1 MEMASKVWFIT
12 GSSQVLGKETTKA
25 ALDRDDK
32 VVATARNPKTIEGAF
47 GKHDRLLTLKLDVT
61 SEQQAREAVDAALKQ
76 FGQIDVL
83 VNNAGRGLVGAVEE
97 VTAQEVRASFAV
109 NVEGT
114 LNVSRAAL
122 PSMRARKSGHILN
135 LSSVGGFVSWPGWG
149 IYCATKFM
157 VEGFSEAMQ
166 AELKPLG
173 IKLTIVEPGPFRTDF
188 LDASS
193 LERTRNVISDYGET
207 AGAARQWADS
217 SHNAQPG
224 DPAKAAAA
232 MLRITEVENPPLRLQ
247 LGADCLAAVE
257 SKLDQVKAELNEGRV
272 LAFSTV
278 FTKYRFSTRLDVLF
292 DFFREAVFAHS
303 DCSPA
308 TLTEI
313 RSAR

>member
-1 MEMASKVWFIT
+1 MARKAWFIT
-12 GSSQVLGKETTKA
+12 GASKGFGMELTKA
-25 ALDRDDK
+25 ALDAGDT
-32 VVATARNPKTIEGAF
+32 VVATARNPKTIDDAF
-47 GKHDRLLTLKLDVT
+47 GKHDRLFTLKLDVT
-61 SEQQAREAVDAALKQ
+61 SEQEANDAVTAALKQ
-76 FGQIDVL
+76 FGKIDVL

-97 VTAQEVRASFAV
+97 ATAQEVRAAFAV

-114 LNVSRAAL
+114 LNVTRAAL

-193 LERTRNVISDYGET
+193 LERTKNVISDYGET
-207 AGAARQWADS
+207 AGAAREWANT

-232 MLRITEVENPPLRLQ
+232 MVKITEVENPPLRLQ
-247 LGADCLAAVE
+247 LGADCVAAVE
-257 SKLDQVKAELNEGRV
+257 TKLELVKAELNQWRD
-272 LAFSTV
+272 LASSTA
-278 FTKYRFSTRLDVLF
+278 FT
-292 DFFREAVFAHS
+292 E
-303 DCSPA
+303 
-308 TLTEI
+308 
-313 RSAR
+313 

>member
-1 MEMASKVWFIT
+1 
-12 GSSQVLGKETTKA
+12 
-25 ALDRDDK
+25 
-32 VVATARNPKTIEGAF
+32 
-47 GKHDRLLTLKLDVT
+47 LKLDVT
-61 SEQQAREAVDAALKQ
+61 SERQAKDAVSAALKQ

-83 VNNAGRGLVGAVEE
+83 INNAGRGLVGAVEE
-97 VTAQEVRASFAV
+97 VTAQEVRAAFAV

-114 LNVSRAAL
+114 LNVTRAAL

-193 LERTRNVISDYGET
+193 LERTKNVISDYGET
-207 AGAARQWADS
+207 AGAAREWADS
-217 SHNAQPG
+217 PHNAQPG

-232 MLRITEVENPPLRLQ
+232 MVKVTEVENPPLRLQ
-247 LGADCLAAVE
+247 LGADCVAAIE
-257 SKLDQVKAELNEGRV
+257 TKLDLVKAELNQWRD
-272 LAFSTV
+272 LATSTA
-278 FTKYRFSTRLDVLF
+278 FT
-292 DFFREAVFAHS
+292 E
-303 DCSPA
+303 
-308 TLTEI
+308 
-313 RSAR
+313 

>member
-12 GSSQVLGKETTKA
+12 GASKGFGMELTKA
-25 ALDRDDK
+25 ALDADDK
-32 VVATARNPKTIEGAF
+32 VAGTARDPKTIEGVF
-47 GKHDRLLTLKLDVT
+47 GKHDRVLTLKLDVT
-61 SEQQAREAVDAALKQ
+61 SEQQAKEAVDAALKQ
-76 FGQIDVL
+76 FGHIDVL

-97 VTAQEVRASFAV
+97 VTAEEVRAAFAV

-114 LNVSRAAL
+114 LNVSRAVL

-173 IKLTIVEPGPFRTDF
+173 IKVTIVEPGPFRTDF
-188 LDASS
+188 LGASS
-193 LERTRNVISDYGET
+193 LERTSNVISDYGET

-232 MLRITEVENPPLRLQ
+232 MVRITEVENPPVRLQ
-247 LGADCLAAVE
+247 LGADCLAAVGN
-257 SKLDQVKAELNEGRV
+257 KTYQRKAELHQARE
-272 LAFSTV
+272 LATSTA
-278 FTKYRFSTRLDVLF
+278 FT
-292 DFFREAVFAHS
+292 E
-303 DCSPA
+303 
-308 TLTEI
+308 
-313 RSAR
+313 

>member
-1 MEMASKVWFIT
+1 MARKVWFIT
-12 GSSQVLGKETTKA
+12 GASKGFGMELTKA
-25 ALDRDDK
+25 ALDAGDT
-32 VVATARNPKTIEGAF
+32 VVATARNPKTIDDAF

-61 SEQQAREAVDAALKQ
+61 NEQQANDAVNAALKQ

-97 VTAQEVRASFAV
+97 VTAQEVRAAFAV

-114 LNVSRAAL
+114 LNVTRAVL

-135 LSSVGGFVSWPGWG
+135 LSSVGGFVAWPGWG

-173 IKLTIVEPGPFRTDF
+173 IKVTIVEPGPFRTDF

-193 LERTRNVISDYGET
+193 LERSKNVISDYGDT
-207 AGAARQWADS
+207 AGAAREWADT

-232 MLRITEVENPPLRLQ
+232 MVKITAVENPPLRLQ
-247 LGADCLAAVE
+247 LGADCVAAVE
-257 SKLDQVKAELNEGRV
+257 TKLGLVKAELNQWRD
-272 LAFSTV
+272 LATSTA
-278 FTKYRFSTRLDVLF
+278 FT
-292 DFFREAVFAHS
+292 E
-303 DCSPA
+303 
-308 TLTEI
+308 
-313 RSAR
+313 